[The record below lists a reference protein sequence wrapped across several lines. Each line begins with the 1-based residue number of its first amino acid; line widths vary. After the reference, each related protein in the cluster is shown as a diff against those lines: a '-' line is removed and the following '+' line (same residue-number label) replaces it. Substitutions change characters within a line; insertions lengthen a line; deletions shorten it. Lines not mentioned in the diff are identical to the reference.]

1 MQIGYARVS
10 TQDQDLSLQYD
21 ALRQAQCDKIYEDKA
36 SGANASRDGLTLALE
51 VLRKNDSL
59 VVWKLDRL
67 GRSLKDLVAIV
78 CDLEQ
83 RDVHF
88 KCLTDQIDTSTPSGR
103 FFFHVMASLA
113 QMERDLTVE
122 RTRAGLEAARRQGRT
137 GGRKRKMDDSKI
149 ATAKKLLQD
158 GISPSEVTKTLG
170 VSIPTLYR
178 WLPASQ
184 RMETVSGL
192 TESLRKVAPE

>member
-1 MQIGYARVS
+1 MHIGYARVS

-36 SGANASRDGLTLALE
+36 SGAHASRDGLTLALE
-51 VLRKNDSL
+51 TVREGDCL

-67 GRSLKDLVAIV
+67 GRSVKDLVAIV

-83 RDVHF
+83 RGVHF
-88 KCLTDQIDTSTPSGR
+88 KSLTDQIATSTTAGR

-122 RTRAGLEAARRQGRT
+122 RTRAGLDAARRQGRT

-149 ATAKKLLQD
+149 AAARQLLQD
-158 GISPSEVTKTLG
+158 GKSPREVARNLE

-178 WLPASQ
+178 WLPASSRLQ
-184 RMETVSGL
+184 LEERNINPST
-192 TESLRKVAPE
+192 T

>member
-10 TQDQDLSLQYD
+10 NQDQDLRLQYE
-21 ALRQAQCDKIYEDKA
+21 ALRQANCDKIYEDKA
-36 SGANASRDGLTLALE
+36 SGTKASREGLKLALD
-51 VLRKNDSL
+51 VLRENDTL

-67 GRSLKDLVAIV
+67 GRSVRDLVNIV

-83 RDVHF
+83 RGVHF
-88 KCLTDQIDTSTPSGR
+88 KSLTDQINTSTMAGR
-103 FFFHVMASLA
+103 FFFHVIASLV
-113 QMERDLTVE
+113 QMERELTVE
-122 RTRAGLEAARRQGRT
+122 RTQAGLKAARRQGRT

-149 ATAKKLLQD
+149 AVAKKLMQD
-158 GISPSEVTKTLG
+158 GISPREVAQNLG

-184 RMETVSGL
+184 RL
-192 TESLRKVAPE
+192 

>member
-1 MQIGYARVS
+1 MYIGYARAF

-21 ALRQAQCDKIYEDKA
+21 ALHQAQCDKIYEDKA

-51 VLRKNDSL
+51 VLRENENL

-78 CDLEQ
+78 CYLEQ
-83 RDVHF
+83 RGVHF
-88 KCLTDQIDTSTPSGR
+88 KCLTDQIDTSTTAGR

-122 RTRAGLEAARRQGRT
+122 RTRSGLDAARRQGRT
-137 GGRKRKMDDSKI
+137 GGRKRKMTDSKI
-149 ATAKKLLQD
+149 QHCKTITAGRHAPAGSGERSGRVYTDVVSMAAGSVATGD
-158 GISPSEVTKTLG
+158 W
-170 VSIPTLYR
+170 R
-178 WLPASQ
+178 C
-184 RMETVSGL
+184 
-192 TESLRKVAPE
+192 

>member
-1 MQIGYARVS
+1 MHIGYARVS

-21 ALRQAQCDKIYEDKA
+21 ALKQAQCDKIYEDKA
-36 SGANASRDGLTLALE
+36 SGAHASRDGLTLALE
-51 VLRKNDSL
+51 TVREGDCL

-67 GRSLKDLVAIV
+67 GRNVKDLVAIV

-83 RDVHF
+83 RGVHF
-88 KCLTDQIDTSTPSGR
+88 KSLTDQIDTATTSDR

-149 ATAKKLLQD
+149 AVAKRLLQD
-158 GISPSEVTKTLG
+158 GIAPREVARSLEI
-170 VSIPTLYR
+170 SIPTLISMAAGI
-178 WLPASQ
+178 PA
-184 RMETVSGL
+184 TVSNH
-192 TESLRKVAPE
+192 SNIS

>member
-1 MQIGYARVS
+1 MHIGYARVS

-36 SGANASRDGLTLALE
+36 SGAHASRDGLTLALG

-83 RDVHF
+83 RGVHF
-88 KCLTDQIDTSTPSGR
+88 KCLTDQIDTSTTAGR
-103 FFFHVMASLA
+103 FFFHIMSSLA

-149 ATAKKLLQD
+149 AVAKRLLQD
-158 GISPSEVTKTLG
+158 GIAPREVARSLEI
-170 VSIPTLYR
+170 SIPTLYR

-184 RMETVSGL
+184 RL
-192 TESLRKVAPE
+192 